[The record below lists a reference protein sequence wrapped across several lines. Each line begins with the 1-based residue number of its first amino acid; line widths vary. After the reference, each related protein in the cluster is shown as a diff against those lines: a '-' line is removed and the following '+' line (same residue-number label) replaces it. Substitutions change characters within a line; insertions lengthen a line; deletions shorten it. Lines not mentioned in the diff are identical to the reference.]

1 MAESTPAAPTTGKKG
16 VTLSGIQAGR
26 TAVCTVGREGKG
38 LHYRGYDIH
47 DLATKSTYLEVAHLL
62 LYGELPNRQQLEAMR
77 GRIITDRAF
86 PEPLQRTLET
96 LPSSAHPMDV
106 LRTAC
111 SFIGC
116 VEPETNPPQQQHR
129 IAERLMACF
138 PSVLMYWH
146 QFHRAGVRIDTR
158 SDETTIAGHILA
170 LLHRKPPSELHRKA
184 LDVTLVLYAEHEFNA
199 STFAA
204 RQITST
210 ASDFYSAITGAIGAL
225 RGALHGGANEGAMEL
240 IDRFNTPDE
249 AERGIIDALARKEK
263 LLGFGHPVYTVVDPR
278 SDIVK
283 AQAKLLCDAGGQQNL
298 FNVAERIER
307 TMMREK
313 KLFPNLDFYAAVAYR
328 MMGIPTAMFTPLFV
342 MSRTAGWAAHVIE
355 QRAENK
361 IIRPAAEYVG
371 PEPRPYVPLEQRG

>member
-1 MAESTPAAPTTGKKG
+1 MAEGKKS
-16 VTLSGIQAGR
+16 VVLSGITAGR
-26 TAVCTVGREGKG
+26 TAICTVGREGKG
-38 LHYRGYDIH
+38 LHYRGYDIR
-47 DLATKSTYLEVAHLL
+47 DLAERSNYNDVAYML
-62 LYGELPNRQQLEAMR
+62 LYGELPNRQQSESFR
-77 GRIITDRAF
+77 GRIIADRAF
-86 PEPLQRTLET
+86 PVPLQRTLET
-96 LPSSAHPMDV
+96 LPASSHPMDV

-129 IAERLMACF
+129 IAERLLATF
-138 PSVLMYWH
+138 PSMLMYWY
-146 QFHRAGVRIDTR
+146 QFHRGGIRTDTR
-158 SDETTIAGHILA
+158 SDEPTIAGHFLQM
-170 LLHRKPPSELHRKA
+170 LHRKPPTELDRKA
-184 LDVTLVLYAEHEFNA
+184 LDVTLILYAEHEFNA

-240 IDRFNTPDE
+240 IDRFESPDD

-283 AQAKLLCDAGGQQNL
+283 AQAKLLSDAAGQQNL
-298 FNVAERIER
+298 FNIAERIE
-307 TMMREK
+307 TVMMREK

-328 MMGIPTAMFTPLFV
+328 VMEIPTAMFTPLFV
-342 MSRTAGWAAHVIE
+342 IARTAGWAAHIIE
-355 QRAENK
+355 QRSENK
-361 IIRPAAEYVG
+361 IIRPAAEYIG
-371 PEPRPYVPLEQRG
+371 PEPRAFVPMERR